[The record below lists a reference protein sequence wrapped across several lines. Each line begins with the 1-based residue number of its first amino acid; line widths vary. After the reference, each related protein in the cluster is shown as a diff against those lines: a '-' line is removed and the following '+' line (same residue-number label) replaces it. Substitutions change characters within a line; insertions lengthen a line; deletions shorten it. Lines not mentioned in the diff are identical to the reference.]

1 VRKIIVT
8 LVFTCAFIL
17 QIKAQVN
24 YVLNP
29 SFEQHGRCPYNYD
42 QVKYANFWN
51 GVDTTWDPNGAD
63 SAAGPYCLPE
73 YCNSCSNNTCC
84 GLPFNARF
92 HKHSRTGDG
101 MTQVTM
107 YFDESY
113 TSPVKRDYLQ
123 GRLHNHLNAGAN
135 YCVSFFVNFTG
146 TDNAI
151 NSGYAVDHIGA
162 YLDDGSIDT
171 DTGAAC
177 AMPIPT
183 IIPQVYTT
191 TIITDTL
198 HWTKIQGSFIATGN
212 ERFITIGNFFDKA
225 HTNVIN
231 YNLTGTNNFSWYLV
245 DDVSVIESTQTANAG
260 PDVVVPHGDSV
271 HIGTSEEG
279 MPCTWYKLGSS
290 TPIGSSGGIWVR
302 PNVTTQYVVE
312 MDLCGNVTRDT
323 VKVAVDYTK
332 APSFSPQGGVMV
344 YPNPAANELVIEHA
358 VGSEVVM
365 IDVVGRVVYHS
376 MLATAKEI
384 LDVHGLQKGVYV
396 VQIIDV
402 ATGYRVARK
411 VVKE

>member
-1 VRKIIVT
+1 MI
-8 LVFTCAFIL
+8 LLFTCACKKL
-17 QIKAQVN
+17 QAQVN

-29 SFEQHGRCPYNYD
+29 SMEKYSQCPTHFDQIRLANYWSQID
-42 QVKYANFWN
+42 TSI
-51 GVDTTWDPNGAD
+51 VDPLC
-63 SAAGPYCLPE
+63 SAE
-73 YCNSCSNNTCC
+73 YCNSCAGSNPYVGVPNNGGFYHYPRSGN
-84 GLPFNARF
+84 GLLSAMF
-92 HKHSRTGDG
+92 
-101 MTQVTM
+101 
-107 YFDESY
+107 YFDSSY
-113 TSPVKRDYLQ
+113 YPEPDQRDYLQ
-123 GRLHNHLNAGAN
+123 GRLYTHLTAGTR
-135 YCVSFFVNFTG
+135 YCITFYTASQQWCKY
-146 TDNAI
+146 AI
-151 NSGYAVDHIGA
+151 DHIGA
-162 YLDDGSIDT
+162 YLDDGSIDAGK
-171 DTGAAC
+171 DSINCAAVQT
-177 AMPIPT
+177 AYH
-183 IIPQVYTT
+183 PQIFST
-191 TIITDTL
+191 TIINDTL
-198 HWTKIQGSFIATGN
+198 NWVKIQGSFTAAGN
-212 ERFITIGNFFDKA
+212 ERFITIGNFFDKS
-225 HTNVIN
+225 HTNAIVAN
-231 YNLTGTNNFSWYLV
+231 ATLGNGYEFAFYLV

-279 MPCTWYKLGSS
+279 MPCTWYRLGSA
-290 TPIGSSGGIWVR
+290 TPIGYSGGIWVR

>member
-1 VRKIIVT
+1 MKRALMMI
-8 LVFTCAFIL
+8 LLFTCACKEL
-17 QIKAQVN
+17 QAQVN

-29 SFEQHGRCPYNYD
+29 SMEKYSQCPTHFDQIRLANYWSQID
-42 QVKYANFWN
+42 TSI
-51 GVDTTWDPNGAD
+51 VDPLC
-63 SAAGPYCLPE
+63 SAE
-73 YCNSCSNNTCC
+73 YCNSCAGSNPYVGVPNNGGFYHYPRSGN
-84 GLPFNARF
+84 GLLSAMF
-92 HKHSRTGDG
+92 
-101 MTQVTM
+101 
-107 YFDESY
+107 YFDSSY
-113 TSPVKRDYLQ
+113 YPEPDQRDYLQ
-123 GRLHNHLNAGAN
+123 GRLYTHLTAGTR
-135 YCVSFFVNFTG
+135 YCITFYTASQQWCKY
-146 TDNAI
+146 AI
-151 NSGYAVDHIGA
+151 DHIGA
-162 YLDDGSIDT
+162 YLDDGSIDAGK
-171 DTGAAC
+171 DSINCAAVQT
-177 AMPIPT
+177 AYH
-183 IIPQVYTT
+183 PQIFST
-191 TIITDTL
+191 TIINDTL
-198 HWTKIQGSFIATGN
+198 NWVKIQGSFTAAGN
-212 ERFITIGNFFDKA
+212 ERFITIGNFFDKS
-225 HTNVIN
+225 HTNAIVAN
-231 YNLTGTNNFSWYLV
+231 ATLGNGYEFAFYLV

-260 PDVVVPHGDSV
+260 PDVVVSHGDSV

-290 TPIGSSGGIWVR
+290 TPIGYSGGIWVR